1 MVNAV
6 TTRKGAVVQEPS
18 IITKLLNHP
27 LAAWLWLP
35 IRVWLGWQWVKA
47 GWEKLTNP
55 AWLQTGVGLKG
66 FLMGVTAVS
75 ATGKSSIEY
84 AWYANFLKTLIS
96 SGAYVWM
103 ARLVSVGET
112 LVGIALILGMFTGFA
127 AFFGGFMNFNYLMAG
142 VVSVNPLFLILAVT
156 LILAWKVSGYIG
168 VDYFLVPRVGAL
180 WSDRIASKAI
190 PGGLPEGAKAR

>member
-66 FLMGVTAVS
+66 FLMGVTASLGVAIFPES
-75 ATGKSSIEY
+75 AGDADALLRAADLALYQAKSHGRNQVRIFSREP
-84 AWYANFLKTLIS
+84 ASIS
-96 SGAYVWM
+96 S
-103 ARLVSVGET
+103 L
-112 LVGIALILGMFTGFA
+112 L
-127 AFFGGFMNFNYLMAG
+127 
-142 VVSVNPLFLILAVT
+142 
-156 LILAWKVSGYIG
+156 
-168 VDYFLVPRVGAL
+168 PRTPRRAHG
-180 WSDRIASKAI
+180 
-190 PGGLPEGAKAR
+190 